1 MEYILLGWTI
11 RELILFY
18 DSSKLILSWCKPIQ
32 IFKQLE
38 ILRNGAF
45 YRAHRENESAFSLLV
60 HIRTILVCRN
70 EIKYTYYL
78 FVHVLCGFEV
88 FHVSTFTL

>member
-38 ILRNGAF
+38 ILRNGA
-45 YRAHRENESAFSLLV
+45 
-60 HIRTILVCRN
+60 I
-70 EIKYTYYL
+70 
-78 FVHVLCGFEV
+78 
-88 FHVSTFTL
+88 